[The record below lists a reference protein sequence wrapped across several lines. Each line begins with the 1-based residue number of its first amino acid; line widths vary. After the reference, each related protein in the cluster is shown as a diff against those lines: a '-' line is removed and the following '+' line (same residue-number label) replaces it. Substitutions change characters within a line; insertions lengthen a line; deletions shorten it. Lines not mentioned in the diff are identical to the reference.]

1 MKFDPL
7 ELFYNTSNM
16 SPLSFDFDRLTAPP
30 MFSMIP
36 QSIDPYIYGIATH
49 PRYNSQPIR
58 KFEMMDLAFGDYGFD
73 NLGRGTNRC
82 VYSYKLNETLVL
94 KAGYDKSGVR
104 DAPRELNNQNHIKP
118 FISKTFEVSYT
129 GAIGEFER
137 VIPFTYKDEFISV
150 AEDIFDVLFRYI
162 IGKYI
167 LADIGTDYFMN
178 WGLRKGFGPVLIDY
192 PFMYELDHRKLR
204 CVNMISTPMYGMVKC
219 NGEIDYDNGFN
230 HLICRQCGKQYFA
243 SDLAKETKYGE
254 MQIRSGFL
262 GGDTMARLT
271 IDGKPLRKEDV
282 KEIVGFKTKNNVSGV
297 FVEESLNM
305 KPRSIG
311 KVFSNDSTP
320 KVHSFK
326 DGDNVGNNENHKAY
340 LFRRIKKISKDIFF
354 NQKVY
359 NDKNLYAAIWGMVSI
374 LNVINNND
382 LFDDVDNVANLYFTS
397 IKEEISNDIQRSKE
411 KRQQQENNQQQA
423 KPQQN
428 QQSKQ
433 QTQAVNQRQVK
444 PAQEQKTV
452 QQVVTQQPKAEEK
465 PQTTNKPFFNPY
477 DTQAEAKPVVQNQA
491 STSADIQKEVFN
503 TFVGDPSYNPE
514 TAGVIESKVHELLN
528 AVGDGS
534 IQNQQAFAEHLKAET
549 ERLKAETEQMQ
560 AQQSEENNKAQE
572 FIQEN
577 NLDGQ
582 NVASSEENEIYA
594 GVEEMH
600 KEDAELNAAQ
610 KDILSSV
617 ESLNKVA
624 EVGSVVAE
632 ANKGMSPAT
641 NEGLQRINKIN
652 NSKPIKT
659 PNGGKFNF

>member
-1 MKFDPL
+1 
-7 ELFYNTSNM
+7 
-16 SPLSFDFDRLTAPP
+16 
-30 MFSMIP
+30 MFSMLP
-36 QSIDPYIYGIATH
+36 QSIDPYIYNIATH

-73 NLGRGTNRC
+73 SLGRGTNRC
-82 VYSYKLNETLVL
+82 VYSYKLNENLVM

-104 DAPRELNNQNHIKP
+104 DAPREFNNQNYIKP

-204 CVNMISTPMYGMVKC
+204 CINMISTPMYGMVKC

-254 MQIRSGFL
+254 MQIRTGFL
-262 GGDTMARLT
+262 GGDIMASLT
-271 IDGKPLRKEDV
+271 INGKPLRKEDV
-282 KEIVGFKTKNNVSGV
+282 KNLVGFKTKNNVSGV

-311 KVFSNDSTP
+311 KVFGNDTP
-320 KVHSFK
+320 AVHSNS
-326 DGDNVGNNENHKAY
+326 DNVGNNENYKAY

-354 NQKVY
+354 NQKIY
-359 NDKNLYAAIWGMVSI
+359 NDKNLYAAIWGMVNI

-382 LFDDVDNVANLYFTS
+382 LFDDVDNTATLYFTS

-411 KRQQQENNQQQA
+411 KRQKNNSQ

-428 QQSKQ
+428 QQPKQ
-433 QTQAVNQRQVK
+433 EAKVVVQ
-444 PAQEQKTV
+444 QEEHVQKQNTTV
-452 QQVVTQQPKAEEK
+452 QNVTQK
-465 PQTTNKPFFNPY
+465 PESQASKPFFNPY
-477 DTQAEAKPVVQNQA
+477 ATNEEVKPAVQNQVKT
-491 STSADIQKEVFN
+491 STEISKEVLN
-503 TFVGDPSYNPE
+503 AFVGDPSYNPE
-514 TAGVIESKVHELLN
+514 TAGAIESKVHELLS

-534 IQNQQAFAEHLKAET
+534 IDNQQAFAEHLKAET
-549 ERLKAETEQMQ
+549 ERLKAETEKMQ
-560 AQQSEENNKAQE
+560 AQQEDVKAQE
-572 FIQEN
+572 FVQEN

-582 NVASSEENEIYA
+582 NVANNEENEIYA
-594 GVEEMH
+594 GVEDMY
-600 KEDAELNAAQ
+600 KQDTELNAAQ